1 MRATGSVWERLMER
15 MTRAAAARELGID
28 KSTLTRWVQK
38 HPALVGDDG
47 LVDLAELREHRD
59 AVANPKLQ
67 TRGGGASAQTGQI
80 KSGGGAAAVND
91 HRARGEAAKAIS
103 AELDLADRLKLTLV
117 RADVESQIAQ
127 AGEVLRRKAAE
138 IAKERAEALARIE
151 DPRAME
157 RALDEMMR
165 RLLEQGASALILA
178 MRPEADPVGESDA
191 A

>member
-1 MRATGSVWERLMER
+1 MER

-80 KSGGGAAAVND
+80 RGSGATAVND

-151 DPRAME
+151 NPRAME

-178 MRPEADPVGESDA
+178 MRPEADSAGESDA

>member
-1 MRATGSVWERLMER
+1 MER

-59 AVANPKLQ
+59 AVVNPKMQ
-67 TRGGGASAQTGQI
+67 TRGGGAGTPSQSA
-80 KSGGGAAAVND
+80 SPRSGGAAAVND
-91 HRARGEAAKAIS
+91 HRARGEAAKAIT
-103 AELDLADRLKLTLV
+103 AELDLADRLKMTLV

-127 AGEVLRRKAAE
+127 AGEVLKRTAAE
-138 IAKERAEALARIE
+138 LAKDRAEALARIE

-157 RALDEMMR
+157 RALDDLMR
-165 RLLEQGASALILA
+165 KLLDQGATALILA
-178 MRPEADPVGESDA
+178 IGSAAGTDEPESDA